1 MRRYVSML
9 RLRHRFMHT
18 NEQDDMECPLCLEEI
33 DISDANFKPC
43 PCGYQICR
51 FCWHHIK
58 QNLNGRCPACR
69 RKYSDQAIEFKA
81 MSTEEYVRVP
91 SHLPARTYAN
101 MAGSCVLPTRKRT
114 RSVKSVKW
122 RPPTAST
129 WPTCGWCKRT
139 SYMWWV

>member
-1 MRRYVSML
+1 MRKEDRRRPL
-9 RLRHRFMHT
+9 ARLSQVRVCVLLTTAGKGEGRSLA
-18 NEQDDMECPLCLEEI
+18 ELYLSDEVDDMECPLCLEEI

-81 MSTEEYVRVP
+81 MSTEECVP
-91 SHLPARTYAN
+91 SLTTE
-101 MAGSCVLPTRKRT
+101 SC
-114 RSVKSVKW
+114 
-122 RPPTAST
+122 
-129 WPTCGWCKRT
+129 G
-139 SYMWWV
+139 

>member
-1 MRRYVSML
+1 MVRKTPAASASLPAAMSSSSKDGT
-9 RLRHRFMHT
+9 RLTSLWTDDGVRAHA
-18 NEQDDMECPLCLEEI
+18 NQDAMECPLCLEEI

-81 MSTEEYVRVP
+81 MSTEEYVIADQNFAP
-91 SHLPARTYAN
+91 HAGKEEQGAREE
-101 MAGSCVLPTRKRT
+101 GD
-114 RSVKSVKW
+114 
-122 RPPTAST
+122 
-129 WPTCGWCKRT
+129 GG
-139 SYMWWV
+139 

>member
-1 MRRYVSML
+1 
-9 RLRHRFMHT
+9 
-18 NEQDDMECPLCLEEI
+18 MECPLCLEEI

-81 MSTEEYVRVP
+81 MSTEEILRLTQAKKNKEREKKEMEANNRK
-91 SHLPARTYAN
+91 HLAN
-101 MAGSCVLPTRKRT
+101 MRVVQKNLVYVVGLSPRLAREEFIPTL
-114 RSVKSVKW
+114 
-122 RPPTAST
+122 
-129 WPTCGWCKRT
+129 
-139 SYMWWV
+139 

>member
-1 MRRYVSML
+1 
-9 RLRHRFMHT
+9 
-18 NEQDDMECPLCLEEI
+18 MECPLCLEEI

-81 MSTEEYVRVP
+81 MSTEECVP
-91 SHLPARTYAN
+91 SLTTE
-101 MAGSCVLPTRKRT
+101 SC
-114 RSVKSVKW
+114 
-122 RPPTAST
+122 
-129 WPTCGWCKRT
+129 G
-139 SYMWWV
+139 